1 MKEKTEK
8 SSKEIFVYLLVAFY
22 HIKCLENLYA
32 RSLAKNF

>member
-32 RSLAKNF
+32 RFLAKNF